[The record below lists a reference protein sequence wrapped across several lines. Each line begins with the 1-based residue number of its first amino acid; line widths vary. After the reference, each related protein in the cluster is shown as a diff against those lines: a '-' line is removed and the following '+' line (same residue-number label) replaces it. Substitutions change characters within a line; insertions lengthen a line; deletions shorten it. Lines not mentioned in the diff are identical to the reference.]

1 MSCYRRRPVTLEA
14 TVRWPVMREI
24 EEILLELR
32 AALEPVESG
41 RMQTG
46 KRYSNGPWIDTTQDN
61 IRRLKQASAKYEV
74 AILREE
80 ETLQPH

>member
-1 MSCYRRRPVTLEA
+1 M
-14 TVRWPVMREI
+14 MQDI

-32 AALEPVESG
+32 AALEPLESG

-61 IRRLKQASAKYEV
+61 IRRLKQAIAKYEM
-74 AILREE
+74 AMLFEE
-80 ETLQPH
+80 DTSQPN

>member
-1 MSCYRRRPVTLEA
+1 VTLEA

-32 AALEPVESG
+32 AALEPLESG